1 MKTLRIIAKIGKYII
16 LALMGLLSIAG
27 INATTAIVGNYYYD
41 LKKKGWSREAALWM
55 PWKEYSKSIC
65 DYVQRF
71 RNNGAK
77 GWRWY
82 SHNINF

>member
-1 MKTLRIIAKIGKYII
+1 MKTFRIIVKIGKYII

-27 INATTAIVGNYYYD
+27 INATAATTGNYFYD
-41 LKKKGWSREAALWM
+41 LKKKGWSREAVLWM
-55 PWKEYSKSIC
+55 PWKEYIQSVG

-71 RNNGAK
+71 RSNGAK

-82 SHNINF
+82 SHNIDY